1 MNKDSK
7 LIFEAYISKKLSV
20 SDFEKNLNI
29 NFAKIPVGLQKFY
42 RSFAKYLPDEI
53 PGAESL
59 NDIVRSLQNYRE
71 DSQTKQLPDVPA
83 GKQEKAILDDLVA
96 FGILT
101 KKGEAAPETEEPKE
115 VETLDSDEDTGESDI
130 DVAKE
135 LGYNPGEIQ

>member
-1 MNKDSK
+1 MNNDSH
-7 LIFEAYISKKLSV
+7 LIFEAYLSKKLAV
-20 SDFEKNLNI
+20 SNFEKNLNV

-42 RSFAKYLPDEI
+42 RSFAKYLPDEV
-53 PGAESL
+53 PGSESL
-59 NDIVRSLQNYRE
+59 GDIVRSLQNYRE

-115 VETLDSDEDTGESDI
+115 VETLDSDEDTGEDAI
-130 DVAKE
+130 DVSKE
-135 LGYNPGEIQ
+135 LGFNPGEVQ

>member
-7 LIFEAYISKKLSV
+7 LIFEAYVSRKLAV
-20 SDFEKNLNI
+20 SDFEKNLNAD
-29 NFAKIPVGLQKFY
+29 FAKIPVGLQKFY

-53 PGAESL
+53 PGKESL

-83 GKQEKAILDDLVA
+83 GKQEKAILDDLVN

-101 KKGEAAPETEEPKE
+101 KKGQETPETEEPKE
-115 VETLDSDEDTGESDI
+115 VETLDSDEDTGEGDI

-135 LGYNPGEIQ
+135 LGYDPGQLQ

>member
-1 MNKDSK
+1 MNNDSK
-7 LIFEAYISKKLSV
+7 LIFEAYISKKLAV
-20 SDFEKNLNI
+20 SDFEKNLNV

-59 NDIVRSLQNYRE
+59 GDIVRSLQNYRE

-83 GKQEKAILDDLVA
+83 GKQEKAILDDLVS

-101 KKGEAAPETEEPKE
+101 KKSEETPETKQVEP
-115 VETLDSDEDTGESDI
+115 LDSDEDTGEDAI
-130 DVAKE
+130 DVSKE
-135 LGYNPGEIQ
+135 LGFNPGEVQ

>member
-1 MNKDSK
+1 MNNDSHV
-7 LIFEAYISKKLSV
+7 IFEAYLSKKLAV
-20 SDFEKNLNI
+20 SNFEKNLNV

-42 RSFAKYLPDEI
+42 RSFAKYLPDEV
-53 PGAESL
+53 PGSESL
-59 NDIVRSLQNYRE
+59 GDIVRSLQNYRE

-83 GKQEKAILDDLVA
+83 GKQEKAILDDLVS

-101 KKGEAAPETEEPKE
+101 KKSEETPETKQVEP
-115 VETLDSDEDTGESDI
+115 LDSDEDTGESDI